1 MIIAI
6 DLTYNPYG
14 GSLAQILNILKYIQ
28 NDKRFEYIIFC
39 SKKNH
44 LQFEQYESSNVIFK
58 ISSISSL
65 NKFSRIIWT
74 QLVLPFSLL
83 RNRASILFCPG
94 NFSPIMAFTKKIQW
108 IGTVGPFENDFYQ
121 GFSSKEKINLIFNKI
136 IMILSAL
143 TSSHVIF
150 ESRYTRDL
158 FINKYGFRKERSS
171 VINLGRDE
179 YFYQTE
185 ELQSE
190 ILKRYLGK
198 RFLLS
203 VSHLYPYKNLEVLFH
218 SIKNIED
225 KDIICLIAG
234 KFHTPEYQLKLIHLA
249 KNLNIEE
256 RIHFI
261 GGVSKE
267 ELRDLYSN
275 CEILV
280 FTSPFENFAYTL
292 VEAMSCGSAIIAS
305 NTTAMPETCED
316 AVIYFNPYSAEEL
329 TEEINHL
336 LLNTHVMDDY
346 RKKALKRSYEIN
358 TYEEANIK
366 TTEIIRNMILYEK

>member
-83 RNRASILFCPG
+83 KNRASILFCPG

-121 GFSSKEKINLIFNKI
+121 GFSLKEKINLIFNKI

-143 TSSHVIF
+143 SSSHVPAC
-150 ESRYTRDL
+150 
-158 FINKYGFRKERSS
+158 
-171 VINLGRDE
+171 
-179 YFYQTE
+179 
-185 ELQSE
+185 LQAVAAQGNPATQDRAHAQ
-190 ILKRYLGK
+190 KG
-198 RFLLS
+198 
-203 VSHLYPYKNLEVLFH
+203 PPPP
-218 SIKNIED
+218 
-225 KDIICLIAG
+225 
-234 KFHTPEYQLKLIHLA
+234 TP
-249 KNLNIEE
+249 
-256 RIHFI
+256 
-261 GGVSKE
+261 
-267 ELRDLYSN
+267 
-275 CEILV
+275 
-280 FTSPFENFAYTL
+280 
-292 VEAMSCGSAIIAS
+292 SA
-305 NTTAMPETCED
+305 
-316 AVIYFNPYSAEEL
+316 
-329 TEEINHL
+329 
-336 LLNTHVMDDY
+336 
-346 RKKALKRSYEIN
+346 
-358 TYEEANIK
+358 
-366 TTEIIRNMILYEK
+366 

>member
-1 MIIAI
+1 MARITVEDCLKKI
-6 DLTYNPYG
+6 DSQYDLVLMAKERTT
-14 GSLAQILNILKYIQ
+14 QLNAGDKPLVPED
-28 NDKRFEYIIFC
+28 NDK
-39 SKKNH
+39 NT
-44 LQFEQYESSNVIFK
+44 VISLREIGEGK
-58 ISSISSL
+58 I
-65 NKFSRIIWT
+65 
-74 QLVLPFSLL
+74 
-83 RNRASILFCPG
+83 
-94 NFSPIMAFTKKIQW
+94 
-108 IGTVGPFENDFYQ
+108 
-121 GFSSKEKINLIFNKI
+121 
-136 IMILSAL
+136 
-143 TSSHVIF
+143 
-150 ESRYTRDL
+150 
-158 FINKYGFRKERSS
+158 
-171 VINLGRDE
+171 
-179 YFYQTE
+179 
-185 ELQSE
+185 
-190 ILKRYLGK
+190 
-198 RFLLS
+198 
-203 VSHLYPYKNLEVLFH
+203 

-275 CEILV
+275 CEIMV

-336 LLNTHVMDDY
+336 LLNTHVIDDY

-366 TTEIIRNMILYEK
+366 TTEIIRNMILNEK